1 MILFYTCNGDRGDKI
16 QQEVDIDT
24 LEIVTSKYVIAIRT
38 SGILVKDRNTKKL
51 LDLTQDDKV
60 FDTNLDLT

>member
-1 MILFYTCNGDRGDKI
+1 MILFYTKNGERGEKI

-24 LEIVTSKYVIAIRT
+24 LEIVSTKYIIAIRT
-38 SGILVKDRNTKKL
+38 SGILVKDRDTKKI

>member
-1 MILFYTCNGDRGDKI
+1 MISFYTKNGERGEKI

-24 LEIVTSKYVIAIRT
+24 LEIVSTKYIIAIRT
-38 SGILVKDRNTKKL
+38 SGILVKDRDTKKI